1 MENLENIRQEKR
13 SLNDEFLGFRG
24 SENYYRHSNLFS
36 KFFLTDGV
44 KHITDKI
51 GLCWFLDTVL
61 SYQGNLSVKAI
72 NFQIWTLERITAG
85 EKAGQWKVVLYL
97 DSISVIKQLFSSISL
112 TNDYEEKF
120 DIFKIY
126 LADNVLFLPSEN

>member
-1 MENLENIRQEKR
+1 MENQENTKVERR

-24 SENYYRHSNLFS
+24 SENYHKHSSIFS
-36 KFFLTDGV
+36 NFFITDGV

-61 SYQGNLSVKAI
+61 SYQGKRTVKVI
-72 NFQIWTLERITAG
+72 SFQIWTLERIIEGRNAG
-85 EKAGQWKVVLYL
+85 EWQVVLYN
-97 DSISVIKQLFSSISL
+97 DSIPVLKQHFKVISL
-112 TNDYEEKF
+112 VDDYEEKF

>member
-1 MENLENIRQEKR
+1 MENIENVKPQRR

-36 KFFLTDGV
+36 RFFLTDGV

-61 SYQGNLSVKAI
+61 SYQGERMVKAVR
-72 NFQIWTLERITAG
+72 FQIWTLERLIEG
-85 EKAGQWKVVLYL
+85 EGTGQWKVVMYS
-97 DSISVIKQLFSSISL
+97 DKTPVITQLFDTISL
-112 TNDYEEKF
+112 TDDYEDNF
-120 DIFKIY
+120 DIFKIC
-126 LADNVLFLPSEN
+126 LADNILFLPSEN

>member
-1 MENLENIRQEKR
+1 METIENKKSERR

-24 SENYYRHSNLFS
+24 SENYYRHSDLFF

-44 KHITDKI
+44 KHITEKF

-61 SYQGNLSVKAI
+61 SYQGERAVKAI
-72 NFQIWTLERITAG
+72 RFQIWTLERLTEG
-85 EKAGQWKVVLYL
+85 ENAGQWKVVLYFEKTPVITQL
-97 DSISVIKQLFSSISL
+97 LSSVSL
-112 TNDYEEKF
+112 TDDYEEKF
-120 DIFKIY
+120 DVFKIY

>member
-1 MENLENIRQEKR
+1 MKNMENVKQERR

-44 KHITDKI
+44 KHIAVKI

-61 SYQGNLSVKAI
+61 SYQGERVVKAI
-72 NFQIWTLERITAG
+72 KFQIWTLERITEG
-85 EKAGQWKVVLYL
+85 ENAGQWKVVMYL
-97 DSISVIKQLFSSISL
+97 DKTPVITQLFDTISL
-112 TNDYEEKF
+112 TDDYENNF

>member
-24 SENYYRHSNLFS
+24 SENYYRHSNLLS

>member
-1 MENLENIRQEKR
+1 MGNLENVKQERR
-13 SLNDEFLGFRG
+13 SLNNEFLGFRG

-36 KFFLTDGV
+36 KFVLTDGV
-44 KHITDKI
+44 KHITDKL

-61 SYQGNLSVKAI
+61 SYQGGRVVKAI
-72 NFQIWTLERITAG
+72 KFQIWTLERITEG
-85 EKAGQWKVVLYL
+85 ENTGQWKVVMYL
-97 DSISVIKQLFSSISL
+97 DKTPVVKQLFSSISL
-112 TNDYEEKF
+112 TDDYEENF